1 MITSLRQSPHSMP
14 AARRFAFGV
23 ALAATLGSAALFA
36 QIPGRNVNMVSGT
49 TLPDGD
55 PYLQRQNEPSIAAS
69 TRNPLHLL
77 GGANDYR
84 TVDVPGLPD
93 GQETG
98 DAWLGVFRSTDGGQ
112 RWKSTLIPGYPQD
125 VAGGSPST
133 LREPGGAPSLLK
145 GYQAGA
151 DPVVRA
157 GTNGLI
163 YYAGLVFDRGATGRS
178 AIFVARFIDNNNTE
192 NGDPFAYLGT
202 RIVAADPGTRFLDK
216 PWLAVDV
223 PRSGATCAIP
233 APNNRTQQIP
243 AGPAYVS
250 WTAITGTGANLRSQI
265 FLSRSLNCGVTWSA
279 PVVISRSQD
288 PINQGSTIAID
299 PRTGAV
305 IVAWRS
311 FASPGAS
318 NTDSITAARSI
329 DFGKKFDSP
338 YEAHRFPQHGKAL
351 KLPPWVFEH
360 RGKDKDRGDDDDD
373 DDDHDRRPAFRQP
386 LKFKPA
392 RTIDTLAAFDQ
403 RGAGDRFRTNGYP
416 TMTIDGNGRVYVAW
430 AERGY
435 STVRPSTVDGDAKI
449 VMSSSSNGIGWTAP
463 RAVSEASEPGHQFMP
478 SLTFAGGKLMLIY
491 YDLRDDK
498 SRSFSAFADDTS
510 AHPSGSRR
518 TMDIRASLGTPGS
531 APVFAP
537 SVKISDYARGSR
549 FGQPGRQ
556 AIEQMQFNPPNLPM
570 FKLGTVP
577 FVGDYIDLTPAPAF
591 VPDGRG
597 GWTYNT
603 QAGTTLPVFQAVWTD
618 NRDVRPPN
626 TFKRDAQGNLILDW
640 TKYSPP
646 ISAFNPLASCD
657 PGSVGSRN
665 QNIYTSR
672 ITGGLIVGSPGN
684 NKTLSASLQRAF
696 VVFAQN
702 TTEVVKTFR
711 LTIASQPV
719 GGRASFSQFAPL
731 GTIDVTTAPRS
742 LAARTVY
749 VTSSNPQAQVQVDVS
764 EISVVGG
771 TTVAGG
777 LQGTT
782 YLNPDITNPD
792 ITNPDITNTGVRNP
806 DITNAEVHNPD
817 ITNPDITNPDITNP
831 DITNPDITNPDI
843 TNPDITNPDITNPD
857 ITNMVLMNPDITNPD
872 ITNPDITNPDITNPD
887 ITNPNVATP
896 DITNGAITDVTWTMQ
911 NNGNTTTAYNV
922 NLFLANQQLPS
933 GLKFQLILHKVY
945 NTPIAVNCILKLQR
959 QSILVANIP
968 NPVFVTPNGS
978 NGFIDQNDPAITNPT
993 LWLAPGEA
1001 GRVTLRLVDA
1011 HPVDYVTVNGAHVPP
1026 ALVPAV
1032 QTITPVVVPQ
1042 PVGSLD
1048 VVAGYTKPP
1057 IVTPNSPAVTPDSQT
1072 PNTSTILFLQ
1082 QPTSVNVGQMIA
1094 VSVQVRDG
1102 GGAVVPNVNVTL
1114 SLVSNQGGATLTGGG
1129 PVATN
1134 ANGVATFSGLSLD
1147 KVGTGYILVAALS
1160 SGAFTPA
1167 TSAPFNMT
1175 MPPPPPPTFVR
1186 QPTNVNIG
1194 QSISP
1199 PVTVRALD
1207 GLGAA
1212 LSGANVTL
1220 SLGANL
1226 GGATL
1231 TGGSA
1236 VVTDE
1241 SGIATFTG
1249 LSLNAAGTGY
1259 TLVATLGVAPFP
1271 TATSASFNVTVPP
1284 PPPPTPPTA
1293 NPDSYSVNQN
1303 SGSDASLLG
1312 FWPFN
1317 ESGGATAFDLSGRG
1331 NNGLLVNAPAPST
1344 DVPSG
1349 SAGHSLSFNGAN
1361 QAVSVPNSLSLQSA
1375 TSALTLSAWVK
1386 PGSGNFDFQ
1395 THGIISMPQSPGG
1408 TGWALRIENNAANFG
1423 ANNGTANCSFGRSTG
1438 ALQQG
1443 TWTHLAATF
1452 QANGTVKLY
1461 KDGSLIETVAN
1472 VSGNP
1477 AECGGAGLV
1486 GNLVVS
1492 TQALQ
1497 IGREFPDADAPGY
1510 PRYFAGVIDEA
1521 RVYNRALSDSEVAAL
1536 MQDHPLVVT
1545 TPGILA
1551 NDTDPASLALTAN
1564 LVTQPAH
1571 GTLQLNSDGSFTYA
1585 PAAGFSGT
1593 DSFTYRAF
1601 DGLLQSVSPAT
1612 VTIAV
1617 KPINVPGTAGASAN
1631 PNYPNVNVP
1640 LPDPVGTVTLVN
1652 GQTVQIRAT
1661 GGVTWYSNH
1670 ADVAGPNGAPIST
1683 NSQFLAPGLPAISL
1697 VARIGGGPWQF
1708 VGAGPTTLGGSGIS
1722 GLLEFAINDSNYG
1735 ETTPGAGD
1743 ANTGSFSVTV
1753 VLGPPPPTL
1762 TVVGPAGGTGGS
1774 LFGPFNCA
1782 AGQMATALR
1791 GSAGDDIDYTEL
1803 WCSPVSGVSVGAAS
1817 YSGGV
1822 GNPSGGT
1829 NYGSGL
1835 TCGAGEV
1842 MTGAWGL
1849 AGRPAW
1855 SATANIIDTLGVTCM
1870 NLATGMTRSLGTVG
1884 NPSFGTSFT
1893 LSCPAGT
1900 QVVGIEGRQG
1910 GLMDAIAIRC
1920 Q

>member
-1 MITSLRQSPHSMP
+1 MIASLRQSPHSMP

-250 WTAITGTGANLRSQI
+250 WTAITGAGANLRSQI

-311 FASPGAS
+311 FASPGGS

-491 YDLRDDK
+491 YDLRDDITQT
-498 SRSFSAFADDTS
+498 FSQFADDTS
-510 AHPSGSRR
+510 GRFSVPARRR

-549 FGQPGRQ
+549 PGNRGT
-556 AIEQMQFNPPNLPM
+556 EQMQFNPPNLPM

-618 NRDVRPPN
+618 NRDVRPPK
-626 TFKRDAQGNLILDW
+626 TFKRDAQGNLISPVTLDW

-646 ISAFNPLASCD
+646 ISAFNPLARCD

-702 TTEVVKTFR
+702 TTELVKTFR

-719 GGRASFSQFAPL
+719 GGRASFSQFPAPPFTTASPL
-731 GTIDVTTAPRS
+731 PLTTIDVTTAPRS

-749 VTSSNPQAQVQVDVS
+749 VTSSNPQAQVQVDVN

-771 TTVAGG
+771 TTVPGG

-792 ITNPDITNTGVRNP
+792 ITNPDITNTGVPNP

-945 NTPIAVNCILKLQR
+945 NTPIAVGCDLKLQR

-1011 HPVDYVTVNGAHVPP
+1011 HPVDYVTVNGALVPP

-1048 VVAGYTKPP
+1048 VLEGYTKPP
-1057 IVTPNSPAVTPDSQT
+1057 IVTPNSPAVTPDSPT
-1072 PNTSTILFLQ
+1072 PKTSTILFLQ

-1094 VSVQVRDG
+1094 VSVQVRDS

-1160 SGAFTPA
+1160 TGAFTPA

-1175 MPPPPPPTFVR
+1175 MPPPPPPTFVQ

-1199 PVTVRALD
+1199 AVTVRALD

-1226 GGATL
+1226 SGATL
-1231 TGGSA
+1231 TGGNA

-1249 LSLNAAGTGY
+1249 LSLSAAGEGY

-1271 TATSASFNVTVPP
+1271 TATSAPFNVTVPP
-1284 PPPPTPPTA
+1284 PPPPVTAISSANPSPVADGYGQIMTIRGINLPSTSPGDVLFAQPPGGPEFAANWVFPWMSNSAVLYTRLPTDPEGHPLLVPGPATVRVRSGAVSTAPYPVTISATPTA
-1293 NPDSYSVNQN
+1293 PNLVKAMAFNCSGGSQNPLTSVTSGQGIGTGAQWIDTAGVEFLFSHSTDGVTFDQSVR
-1303 SGSDASLLG
+1303 SGSGISCNDSDGDLVA
-1312 FWPFN
+1312 
-1317 ESGGATAFDLSGRG
+1317 GGTLPAVGPGWVTIQIRTT
-1331 NNGLLVNAPAPST
+1331 VNSIPSAWSNAVVVPVSAPLT
-1344 DVPSG
+1344 FGTYNVPG
-1349 SAGHSLSFNGAN
+1349 SAG
-1361 QAVSVPNSLSLQSA
+1361 
-1375 TSALTLSAWVK
+1375 
-1386 PGSGNFDFQ
+1386 
-1395 THGIISMPQSPGG
+1395 
-1408 TGWALRIENNAANFG
+1408 
-1423 ANNGTANCSFGRSTG
+1423 GTANAGNPNVPIYNPGSSAGGTSPVPAGSVAAGQLVSITATG
-1438 ALQQG
+1438 AVSWYSVR
-1443 TWTHLAATF
+1443 TDLA
-1452 QANGTVKLY
+1452 G
-1461 KDGSLIETVAN
+1461 
-1472 VSGNP
+1472 P
-1477 AECGGAGLV
+1477 GGA
-1486 GNLVVS
+1486 
-1492 TQALQ
+1492 
-1497 IGREFPDADAPGY
+1497 
-1510 PRYFAGVIDEA
+1510 
-1521 RVYNRALSDSEVAAL
+1521 
-1536 MQDHPLVVT
+1536 
-1545 TPGILA
+1545 
-1551 NDTDPASLALTAN
+1551 PA
-1564 LVTQPAH
+1564 V
-1571 GTLQLNSDGSFTYA
+1571 
-1585 PAAGFSGT
+1585 
-1593 DSFTYRAF
+1593 
-1601 DGLLQSVSPAT
+1601 
-1612 VTIAV
+1612 
-1617 KPINVPGTAGASAN
+1617 
-1631 PNYPNVNVP
+1631 
-1640 LPDPVGTVTLVN
+1640 
-1652 GQTVQIRAT
+1652 
-1661 GGVTWYSNH
+1661 
-1670 ADVAGPNGAPIST
+1670 VAGLD
-1683 NSQFLAPGLPAISL
+1683 FLAPGLPGISL
-1697 VARIGGGPWQF
+1697 LARVGGGPWQF
-1708 VGAGPTTLGGSGIS
+1708 VGPGPTVLGGPGIS
-1722 GLLEFAINDSNYG
+1722 GLLELAVNDSIYG
-1735 ETTPGAGD
+1735 ELFTGAND
-1743 ANTGSFSVTV
+1743 ANTGGFTVT
-1753 VLGPPPPTL
+1753 LAAPPPPP
-1762 TVVGPAGGTGGS
+1762 GPATLGPVGGTGGS
-1774 LFGPFNCA
+1774 AFGPYSCSPTAYATGFKVDGTHFYALTSAQLLCSDSVDTPAFGGSVPPNQAVSCNA
-1782 AGQMATALR
+1782 GDRMIGFLGYTGNGAGALTLSGVGARCQNPSQTIYSTGTAPTGGSSFGPLECQAGQ
-1791 GSAGDDIDYTEL
+1791 
-1803 WCSPVSGVSVGAAS
+1803 VVVGAK
-1817 YSGGV
+1817 
-1822 GNPSGGT
+1822 
-1829 NYGSGL
+1829 
-1835 TCGAGEV
+1835 
-1842 MTGAWGL
+1842 
-1849 AGRPAW
+1849 
-1855 SATANIIDTLGVTCM
+1855 
-1870 NLATGMTRSLGTVG
+1870 
-1884 NPSFGTSFT
+1884 
-1893 LSCPAGT
+1893 
-1900 QVVGIEGRQG
+1900 GRQG
-1910 GLMDAIAIRC
+1910 AVLDQLELICGVRP
-1920 Q
+1920 